1 MTKINKPEYYLGN
14 YVDFRFEKIIERHSA
29 RGEWKYIPYIKDS
42 KNLFVKM
49 PNGDIFDV
57 QSKEKIEFISFDDLS
72 NQEEKTKQKVVTNL
86 VPLHKNYLDEK
97 SFLKNVN
104 LSLELLNFHLEQ
116 SGEWIIKDNITIDKN
131 GLFNYSGLLNDKQKA
146 IITSYDNIM
155 LALSNNN
162 IQTVDNSYTIED
174 DIYIGFE
181 VYEEIICYNDPDVWA
196 MGNEGCV
203 RTLNFKIKPN
213 VIILIK
219 DNDNYR
225 NYYSDEIVNIIDK
238 EKLNII
244 KEHNASYIANITETI
259 HFESMIG
266 VSGIMP
272 LSSFLNQTGIII
284 NSLDDMEKEINEYY
298 DMVTPYYINDEI
310 PDCLLPKNNVVL
322 TRNLTK

>member
-116 SGEWIIKDNITIDKN
+116 SGEWIIKDNVTIDKN

-146 IITSYDNIM
+146 IMTSYDNIM
-155 LALSNNN
+155 LALSNNGN
-162 IQTVDNSYTIED
+162 QLVNNTYTIED
-174 DIYIGFE
+174 DVYVGFE
-181 VYEEIICYNDPDVWA
+181 LSEEIILYNDLDEWEI
-196 MGNEGCV
+196 GNVDFV
-203 RTLNFKIKPN
+203 RTLNFKVNPRVRLLRKEGN
-213 VIILIK
+213 K
-219 DNDNYR
+219 FRD
-225 NYYSDEIVNIIDK
+225 YYSNELVYIIDE
-238 EKLNII
+238 EKLKKFREEELINVLSMTDII
-244 KEHNASYIANITETI
+244 HSEHV
-259 HFESMIG
+259 IG
-266 VSGIMP
+266 VTSVLP
-272 LSSFLNQTGIII
+272 LSDFLNQTGIII
-284 NSLDDMEKEINEYY
+284 NSEETMDKEINEYY

-322 TRNLTK
+322 TKNLTK

>member
-116 SGEWIIKDNITIDKN
+116 SGEWIIKDNVTIDKN

-146 IITSYDNIM
+146 IMTSYDNIM
-155 LALSNNN
+155 LALSNNGN
-162 IQTVDNSYTIED
+162 QLVNNTYTIED
-174 DIYIGFE
+174 DVYVGFE
-181 VYEEIICYNDPDVWA
+181 LSEEIILYNDLDEWE
-196 MGNEGCV
+196 MGNVDFV
-203 RTLNFKIKPN
+203 RTLNFKVNPRVRLLRKEGN
-213 VIILIK
+213 K
-219 DNDNYR
+219 FRD
-225 NYYSDEIVNIIDK
+225 YYSNELVNIIDE
-238 EKLNII
+238 EKLKKIREEELINVLSMTDII
-244 KEHNASYIANITETI
+244 HSEHV
-259 HFESMIG
+259 IG
-266 VSGIMP
+266 VTSVLP
-272 LSSFLNQTGIII
+272 LSDFLNQTGIII
-284 NSLDDMEKEINEYY
+284 NYEETMDKEINEYY
-298 DMVTPYYINDEI
+298 ATMMPYYINVEI
-310 PDCLLPKNNVVL
+310 PRCILPKNSVVL